1 MNIRFDGKMLRNG
14 PICNLLREGEKNA
27 DTVNIIG
34 PAMYGDLDLTVL
46 NWSMVGN
53 YSSYEESAE
62 QVLQKTVDGDELTLI
77 WVPDETF
84 TAHAG
89 GLDLVLVAS
98 DSAGNVVLKV
108 LGEYS
113 LRVSRA
119 NRKVPSAIAS
129 SLEKM
134 VNTVVQSLATVLGYK
149 NSAEDAAANAS
160 SSELKAAE
168 SAKSSSLH
176 ANASAQ
182 SAANARASEMNA
194 AASESAAKKAAQKAG
209 EAASQVINAQV
220 EEKLTEMRQINAS
233 VQANKTDA
241 QTAAETAVNA
251 KNLAQQAQTGA
262 EAAVVS
268 ANGGAEAAKGYA
280 EQAKDYAN
288 KAAAGA
294 AAATFQYGYDAD
306 GYWSLIQTVSE

>member
-34 PAMYGDLDLTVL
+34 PALYGDLDLTVL
-46 NWSMVGN
+46 SWSMVGN

-113 LRVSRA
+113 LRVARA
-119 NRKVPSAIAS
+119 NRKVSSAVAS

-149 NSAEDAAANAS
+149 NSAEEAAANAS
-160 SSELKAAE
+160 SSELNAAE
-168 SAKSSSLH
+168 SAKAAAQRASTASSK
-176 ANASAQ
+176 ASAAAN
-182 SAANARASEMNA
+182 SAAEAKK
-194 AASESAAKKAAQKAG
+194 ASESAMVVTG
-209 EAASQVINAQV
+209 LSVVDGRLCVIY
-220 EEKLTEMRQINAS
+220 
-233 VQANKTDA
+233 NK
-241 QTAAETAVNA
+241 
-251 KNLAQQAQTGA
+251 
-262 EAAVVS
+262 
-268 ANGGAEAAKGYA
+268 
-280 EQAKDYAN
+280 
-288 KAAAGA
+288 
-294 AAATFQYGYDAD
+294 
-306 GYWSLIQTVSE
+306 

>member
-34 PAMYGDLDLTVL
+34 PAMYGDLDLTAL

-53 YSSYEESAE
+53 YASYEESAE

-113 LRVSRA
+113 LRVARA
-119 NRKVPSAIAS
+119 NRKVSSAVAS

-160 SSELKAAE
+160 SSKLKAAE
-168 SAKSSSLH
+168 SANAAAKS
-176 ANASAQ
+176 AKNAKT
-182 SAANARASEMNA
+182 SEENA
-194 AASESAAKKAAQKAG
+194 AASKEAAKKAAQEAG
-209 EAASQVINAQV
+209 NAASQVINAQV
-220 EEKLTEMRQINAS
+220 EEKLTEMRQIDAS
-233 VQANKTDA
+233 VQKNKTDA
-241 QTAAETAVNA
+241 QTAADTAVNA
-251 KNLAQQAQTGA
+251 RNLAQQAQTGA
-262 EAAVVS
+262 EEAVVS
-268 ANGGAEAAKGYA
+268 ANSGADAAKGYA

-288 KAAAGA
+288 QAAAGA

>member
-1 MNIRFDGKMLRNG
+1 MLRNG

-27 DTVNIIG
+27 DTVNIVG
-34 PAMYGDLDLTVL
+34 PSMYGDLDLTAL

-53 YSSYEESAE
+53 YASYEESAE

-84 TAHAG
+84 AAHAG

-113 LRVSRA
+113 LRVARA
-119 NRKVPSAIAS
+119 NRKVSSAMAS

-160 SSELKAAE
+160 FRELKAAV
-168 SAKSSSLH
+168 S
-176 ANASAQ
+176 ANAAAQ

-194 AASESAAKKAAQKAG
+194 AASESAAKKAAEDAD

-220 EEKLTEMRQINAS
+220 EEKLTEMRQIDAS
-233 VQANKTDA
+233 VQKNKTDA
-241 QTAAETAVNA
+241 QTAADTAVNA
-251 KNLAQQAQTGA
+251 KNLAQQAQAGA
-262 EAAVVS
+262 EAAVVG
-268 ANGGAEAAKGYA
+268 ANSGADAAMGYA

-288 KAAAGA
+288 QAAAGA
-294 AAATFQYGYDAD
+294 AAAAFQYGYDAD
-306 GYWSLIQTVSE
+306 GYWSLIQTVTE

>member
-34 PAMYGDLDLTVL
+34 PAMYGDLDLTAL

-53 YSSYEESAE
+53 YASYEESAE

-113 LRVSRA
+113 LRVARA
-119 NRKVPSAIAS
+119 NRKVSSAVAS

-168 SAKSSSLH
+168 SA
-176 ANASAQ
+176 NAAARSAV
-182 SAANARASEMNA
+182 NAKTSETNA
-194 AASESAAKKAAQKAG
+194 AASESAAKQAAQEAG
-209 EAASQVINAQV
+209 KAASQVINAQV
-220 EEKLTEMRQINAS
+220 EEKLTEMRQIDAS
-233 VQANKTDA
+233 VQKNKTDA
-241 QTAAETAVNA
+241 QTAADTAVNA
-251 KNLAQQAQTGA
+251 RNLAQQAQTGA
-262 EAAVVS
+262 EAAVES
-268 ANGGAEAAKGYA
+268 ANSGADAAKGYA

-288 KAAAGA
+288 QAAAGA

>member
-1 MNIRFDGKMLRNG
+1 MNIRFDVKMMRNG

-27 DTVNIIG
+27 DTVNIVG
-34 PAMYGDLDLTVL
+34 PSMYGDLDLAAL

-62 QVLQKTVDGDELTLI
+62 QVLQKTVDGNELTLI

-108 LGEYS
+108 LGEYP
-113 LRVSRA
+113 LRVARA
-119 NRKVPSAIAS
+119 NRKVSPAVAS

-182 SAANARASEMNA
+182 SATNARASEMNA
-194 AASESAAKKAAQKAG
+194 AASEFAAKKAAEDAG

-220 EEKLTEMRQINAS
+220 EEKLTEMRQIDAS
-233 VQANKTDA
+233 VQKNKTDA
-241 QTAAETAVNA
+241 QTAADTAVNA
-251 KNLAQQAQTGA
+251 KNLAQQAQAGA
-262 EAAVVS
+262 EAAVVG
-268 ANGGAEAAKGYA
+268 ANSGADAAMGYA

-288 KAAAGA
+288 QAAAGA
-294 AAATFQYGYDAD
+294 AAAAFQYGYDAD
-306 GYWSLIQTVSE
+306 GYWSLIQTVTE

>member
-34 PAMYGDLDLTVL
+34 PAMYGDLDLTAL

-53 YSSYEESAE
+53 YASYEESAE

-113 LRVSRA
+113 LRVARA
-119 NRKVPSAIAS
+119 NRKVSSAVAS

-168 SAKSSSLH
+168 SA
-176 ANASAQ
+176 NAAAQ
-182 SAANARASEMNA
+182 SAVNAKANETNA
-194 AASESAAKKAAQKAG
+194 AASESAAKQAAQEAG
-209 EAASQVINAQV
+209 KAASQVINAQV
-220 EEKLTEMRQINAS
+220 EEKLTEMRQIDAS
-233 VQANKTDA
+233 VQKNKTDA
-241 QTAAETAVNA
+241 QTAADTAVNA
-251 KNLAQQAQTGA
+251 RNLAQQAQTGA
-262 EAAVVS
+262 EAAVVG
-268 ANGGAEAAKGYA
+268 ANSGADAAKGYA

-288 KAAAGA
+288 QAAAGA
-294 AAATFQYGYDAD
+294 AAAAFQYGYDAN
-306 GYWSLIQTVSE
+306 GYWSLIQTVTE

>member
-119 NRKVPSAIAS
+119 NRKVPSAMAS

-160 SSELKAAE
+160 SS
-168 SAKSSSLH
+168 
-176 ANASAQ
+176 
-182 SAANARASEMNA
+182 
-194 AASESAAKKAAQKAG
+194 
-209 EAASQVINAQV
+209 
-220 EEKLTEMRQINAS
+220 
-233 VQANKTDA
+233 
-241 QTAAETAVNA
+241 
-251 KNLAQQAQTGA
+251 
-262 EAAVVS
+262 
-268 ANGGAEAAKGYA
+268 
-280 EQAKDYAN
+280 
-288 KAAAGA
+288 
-294 AAATFQYGYDAD
+294 
-306 GYWSLIQTVSE
+306 

>member
-34 PAMYGDLDLTVL
+34 PAMYGDLDLTAL

-53 YSSYEESAE
+53 YASYEESAE

-113 LRVSRA
+113 LRVARA
-119 NRKVPSAIAS
+119 NRKVSSAVAS

-168 SAKSSSLH
+168 SANAAAKS
-176 ANASAQ
+176 AVNAKT
-182 SAANARASEMNA
+182 SETNA
-194 AASESAAKKAAQKAG
+194 AASESAAKQAAQESG
-209 EAASQVINAQV
+209 EAASQVINAQL
-220 EEKLTEMRQINAS
+220 EEKLTEMRQIGAS
-233 VQANKTDA
+233 VQKNKTDA
-241 QTAAETAVNA
+241 QTAADTAVAARDRAETASKTAADKADAAGIA
-251 KNLAQQAQTGA
+251 KADAASSAAAALASEQKAAQ
-262 EAAVVS
+262 
-268 ANGGAEAAKGYA
+268 YA
-280 EQAKDYAN
+280 EQAAGESTIHFSKDAL
-288 KAAAGA
+288 
-294 AAATFQYGYDAD
+294 D
-306 GYWSLIQTVSE
+306 GGLNITIDD